1 MYKNLKENY
10 PLYEVRTTES
20 FRALLDEGAEL
31 FGDKAAFRFKVKGGE
46 IKSVSYREFRDEVDA
61 FGTGLYELGLGK
73 AHIAV
78 IGENCYG
85 WARAYFT
92 VLATEG
98 VVIPI
103 DKDLSDEETQYILDF
118 SDAEA
123 VICTKNSESKLDR
136 LLPSLPKLKT
146 VICLGTPAE
155 GEGRYAADALAE
167 KGRELLAGGDKR
179 FTEAPIDNYVLKELL
194 FTSGTTGKSKGVMLS
209 ADTLLFNIMQ
219 SQKLMKITDVCLSV
233 LPYHH
238 SYESTCGLLTMFHHG
253 MTICINESLRSVLP
267 NFKVYKPSEVQLV
280 PLFVEKIYRG
290 IWDKAEETGKAGML
304 RKLIKVSNAMLKV
317 GIDMRKKL
325 FKSVTRLFRQHRHH
339 AHQRLRHLR
348 VRAARFH
355 QPSLLP
361 RLRVGRAAAARDG
374 NPH

>member
-123 VICTKNSESKLDR
+123 VICIKNAEAKLDR

-179 FTEAPIDNYVLKELL
+179 FTEAPVDNYVLKELL

-253 MTICINESLRSVLP
+253 MTICINERLRSVLP
-267 NFKVYKPSEVQLV
+267 NF
-280 PLFVEKIYRG
+280 
-290 IWDKAEETGKAGML
+290 
-304 RKLIKVSNAMLKV
+304 
-317 GIDMRKKL
+317 
-325 FKSVTRLFRQHRHH
+325 
-339 AHQRLRHLR
+339 
-348 VRAARFH
+348 
-355 QPSLLP
+355 
-361 RLRVGRAAAARDG
+361 
-374 NPH
+374 